1 MRTERKR
8 EIEQKPHGC
17 EFMSKRQ
24 QEAWHQLK
32 IRKETGRERSRRGD
46 CNTTGREAPWLIASY
61 CNNYSAHKNRTMP
74 HGSVRQTVRGSAL
87 LSIGNLLSSYHDIKL
102 NKWLNDALLVDKTLY
117 QKKVKL
123 LIRLFD
129 LRWET
134 RFSIFSLR
142 TFAKVG
148 PFLGPDETSDE
159 TNTKNIFH
167 YSGSNETMQNALAPV
182 V

>member
-1 MRTERKR
+1 MHDRGFTGIFDVVVVDNVAVVDR
-8 EIEQKPHGC
+8 E
-17 EFMSKRQ
+17 
-24 QEAWHQLK
+24 
-32 IRKETGRERSRRGD
+32 
-46 CNTTGREAPWLIASY
+46 
-61 CNNYSAHKNRTMP
+61 
-74 HGSVRQTVRGSAL
+74 
-87 LSIGNLLSSYHDIKL
+87 
-102 NKWLNDALLVDKTLY
+102 
-117 QKKVKL
+117 KVEL

-167 YSGSNETMQNALAPV
+167 YSGSNETMQKVLASIV
-182 V
+182 